1 MDRREPPA
9 RTWPYDD
16 LFSLLDAFRPLLQRR
31 PVNTLP
37 DTLMGRFVLLNGILQ
52 HAWRTKRV
60 LRENAS
66 VLSDPALQ
74 SYLRGKENAIHNSLR
89 KWREGWPESRLD
101 FEPLSESPS
110 LYQDREAC
118 WYLAGIPILPHVTMG
133 PPKTATSDAAGVMTV
148 QQTFERLMLL
158 SDQGLLHTVGQD
170 FNATYRLVTEHF
182 SSETSNSTLG
192 ALVYREADTTRA
204 GFEE

>member
-1 MDRREPPA
+1 
-9 RTWPYDD
+9 
-16 LFSLLDAFRPLLQRR
+16 
-31 PVNTLP
+31 
-37 DTLMGRFVLLNGILQ
+37 
-52 HAWRTKRV
+52 
-60 LRENAS
+60 
-66 VLSDPALQ
+66 
-74 SYLRGKENAIHNSLR
+74 
-89 KWREGWPESRLD
+89 
-101 FEPLSESPS
+101 
-110 LYQDREAC
+110 
-118 WYLAGIPILPHVTMG
+118 MG